1 MTLYSVTLK
10 EAEPSKTVTDDGK
23 ELSVMDLDQ
32 DLLWHTVQGSW
43 HRNPISWHAHICDI
57 HPLVYMDTRN
67 EDDRIVSSLSLYLA
81 ALFQVCLQVC
91 VCVCFSTH
99 ICAHLQ
105 ACMCLLCPISRHQ
118 VVTPSPTLGNT
129 TVSFT
134 IKAPFCLFDLFGYRL
149 SLLYKSLL
157 AFFLFSLCLFTPACR
172 YFWRSFLKQRTM
184 LNVEGIT
191 TSESFC
197 FCFFKQKKTK
207 KEKEV
212 KVKKK
217 NNIGGGLLDLPCHLH
232 WGGVEQPKGNPF
244 S

>member
-1 MTLYSVTLK
+1 M
-10 EAEPSKTVTDDGK
+10 GK
-23 ELSVMDLDQ
+23 
-32 DLLWHTVQGSW
+32 
-43 HRNPISWHAHICDI
+43 
-57 HPLVYMDTRN
+57 
-67 EDDRIVSSLSLYLA
+67 SSLWWIWIRICCDTLCRAADTGIPFLDTHTYVTYTRLYTWIHATRMTESFHRSLCIWLR
-81 ALFQVCLQVC
+81 FFKCVCKC

-217 NNIGGGLLDLPCHLH
+217 NNFGGGLLDLPCHLH

>member
-1 MTLYSVTLK
+1 M
-10 EAEPSKTVTDDGK
+10 GK
-23 ELSVMDLDQ
+23 
-32 DLLWHTVQGSW
+32 
-43 HRNPISWHAHICDI
+43 
-57 HPLVYMDTRN
+57 
-67 EDDRIVSSLSLYLA
+67 SSLWWIWIRICCDTLCRAADTGILFLDTHTYVTYTRLYTWIHTTRMTESFHLSLSLA

-91 VCVCFSTH
+91 VCVCVSVCFSTH

-157 AFFLFSLCLFTPACR
+157 AFFRFSLCLFTPACR

-212 KVKKK
+212 KVKKTTLGEVCLIYLVIYIGEEW
-217 NNIGGGLLDLPCHLH
+217 NN
-232 WGGVEQPKGNPF
+232 PKGNPL